1 MSKKV
6 RIGSV
11 VAALA
16 ALAGTSAFLLAAH
29 AHAAT
34 DGTAAVPKTFSA
46 TATLKAT
53 SGAGRGT
60 FTGRLTTVN
69 ATSGNLSWKATYRSL
84 SGPVTGIQL
93 RRGSKVLARLCS
105 AKCTTGS
112 HKVTVLHGAAYRALH
127 DSKATVTFATKLH
140 PTGELKGLVKVK
152 SSSVSTGGGGLTAPV
167 TAATVAAGKKLADHY
182 SCEGCHSINGTK
194 STGPTWKGLAG
205 SKQTLTNGTTV
216 IATDAY
222 LIGIITDPS
231 SAKVQGYDSGVM
243 AEAIPPG
250 EISVAEAKDLVAYI
264 KTLK

>member
-6 RIGSV
+6 RIGVV
-11 VAALA
+11 VAALT
-16 ALAGTSAFLLAAH
+16 ALAGSSAFLLAAR
-29 AHAAT
+29 AAT
-34 DGTAAVPKTFSA
+34 DESAAVPKTFSA
-46 TATLKAT
+46 SAALKAT
-53 SGAGRGT
+53 AGSGRGT

-69 ATSGNLSWKATYRSL
+69 ATSGNLSWKATYKSL
-84 SGPVTGIQL
+84 TSPVTGIQL
-93 RRGSKVLARLCS
+93 RRGSKVLARLCTG
-105 AKCTTGS
+105 KCATGS
-112 HKVTVLHGAAYRALH
+112 HKVTLLHGAAYRALH

-152 SSSVSTGGGGLTAPV
+152 SSAVSSGGGLTAPV
-167 TAATVAAGKKLADHY
+167 TAATIAAGKKLTDHY

-231 SAKVQGYDSGVM
+231 SAKVEGYDSGVM

-250 EISVAEAKDLVAYI
+250 EVSVAEAKDIVAYI
-264 KTLK
+264 KSLK